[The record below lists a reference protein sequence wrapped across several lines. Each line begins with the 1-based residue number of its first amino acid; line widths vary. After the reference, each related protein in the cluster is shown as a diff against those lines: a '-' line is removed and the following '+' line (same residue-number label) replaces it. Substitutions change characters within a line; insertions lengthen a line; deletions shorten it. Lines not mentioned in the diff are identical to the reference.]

1 MGEPI
6 KLNREPIQLGQEFSD
21 FKFISRTKPEVSS
34 FYLCFGT
41 ALLEA
46 INRFKLSPPHYN
58 AITKK
63 LSNSLDH
70 MITDIT
76 ENGTDQQKANLER
89 IGIFRQ
95 LLEIMQDKTN
105 YDIATCKRFVDYY
118 LDEQNQNQRAGQ
130 SIEWTIRELMCYANR
145 GKKDI
150 VNEIQTRKAFEVGVR
165 EVNLQN
171 MLSSIKVHLLIIGSQ
186 KAKFIQCNDKNQLP
200 LITLYLEG
208 GSNYSLIYHQ
218 RHLEVDESGQ
228 ASLPIDNYPFTTTF
242 QEEHKKTSPST
253 HPPVQTLSESPL
265 QSSTSVSNSSLT
277 SLFEVIIPAIDFSKL
292 NDPDKLQSYL
302 QEVQESNPELQKTLE
317 KITRSLKQQPTSQ
330 FPPVQPTSKQNSYPP
345 VQTPSNTQFPQVQAP
360 ANQGYPP
367 VNPPSQGPPPVS
379 PPFQN
384 SQAHQPPHVRP
395 PVNPP
400 VVPPFQNSQAHQ
412 PPPVRPP
419 VNPPNQGPPPVVPP
433 NPMRNQ
439 FQQSQ
444 NFSSAFTPNQP
455 RNQPPL
461 VQLPVSSRP
470 TCVVCRNQKDED
482 EFSINCPQDKICNP
496 CRVSS
501 FRSGDQSC
509 PRCKRDYSPGELEE
523 LQVLQI
529 SMG

>member
-6 KLNREPIQLGQEFSD
+6 KLGREPIQLGQEFSD

-76 ENGTDQQKANLER
+76 ENGTNQQKANLER

-150 VNEIQTRKAFEVGVR
+150 VNEIQTRQAFKVGIR

-186 KAKFIQCNDKNQLP
+186 KAKFIHCNDKNQLP

-208 GSNYSLIYHQ
+208 DSNYSLIYHQ

-228 ASLPIDNYPFTTTF
+228 ASLPIDNYPFTTTS
-242 QEEHKKTSPST
+242 QEEQKKTSPSAHT
-253 HPPVQTLSESPL
+253 PVQTFPESLL

-292 NDPDKLQSYL
+292 EDPDKLQSYL
-302 QEVQESNPELQKTLE
+302 QEVQKSNPELQKTLE

-330 FPPVQPTSKQNSYPP
+330 FPHVQPTPKQNSYSPI
-345 VQTPSNTQFPQVQAP
+345 QTPPSTQFPQVQAP
-360 ANQGYPP
+360 ANQVY
-367 VNPPSQGPPPVS
+367 
-379 PPFQN
+379 
-384 SQAHQPPHVRP
+384 
-395 PVNPP
+395 
-400 VVPPFQNSQAHQ
+400 
-412 PPPVRPP
+412 PP

-444 NFSSAFTPNQP
+444 NFSSGFPPNQP

-461 VQLPVSSRP
+461 VQTPVFSRP

-482 EFSINCPQDKICNP
+482 DFSINCPQDKICNP